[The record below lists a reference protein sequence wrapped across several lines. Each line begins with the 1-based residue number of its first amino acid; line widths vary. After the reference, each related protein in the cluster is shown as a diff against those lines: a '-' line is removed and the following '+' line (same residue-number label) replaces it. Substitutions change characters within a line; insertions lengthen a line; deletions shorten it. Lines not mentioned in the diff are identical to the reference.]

1 MDEDCTEKIKTCN
14 DRLGVLKE
22 ESETLKNIQKNNPK
36 DLSVHLSPFNN
47 MKYFKQA
54 YLGGV

>member
-22 ESETLKNIQKNNPK
+22 ESETLKKYSEEQSKRFK
-36 DLSVHLSPFNN
+36 RTFVPF
-47 MKYFKQA
+47 
-54 YLGGV
+54 